1 MFPLEAIE
9 LGVFDD
15 KLAIPPLKDKL
26 KSVLSRAPLPP
37 TALKTASE
45 NVVLIVLLF
54 DAIEEAL
61 IIGKTFSIRLT
72 VLLD

>member
-1 MFPLEAIE
+1 M
-9 LGVFDD
+9 
-15 KLAIPPLKDKL
+15 
-26 KSVLSRAPLPP
+26 LSRAPLPP
-37 TALKTASE
+37 NALKTASE

>member
-1 MFPLEAIE
+1 MFPLEAIVV
-9 LGVFDD
+9 GVFDD
-15 KLAIPPLKDKL
+15 KLAIPPLNDKL
-26 KSVLSRAPLPP
+26 KSVLSMAPLPP

-45 NVVLIVLLF
+45 NVVLIVLLL

-61 IIGKTFSIRLT
+61 IIGKTFSLRLI